1 MFALKVRISIEN
13 FRNRPGKGGMD
24 KGQNALKVKMS
35 EIRQLRGFAH
45 RNVLI
50 LYKTARNRVYLNQSS
65 DNLYAAQIIDD
76 SWYGTHVCSCYD
88 F

>member
-13 FRNRPGKGGMD
+13 FRNRQVKGGMD
-24 KGQNALKVKMS
+24 KGQNALKVKMT

>member
-13 FRNRPGKGGMD
+13 FRNRPVKGGMD
-24 KGQNALKVKMS
+24 KGQNALKVKMT

-50 LYKTARNRVYLNQSS
+50 LYRNSP
-65 DNLYAAQIIDD
+65 
-76 SWYGTHVCSCYD
+76 
-88 F
+88 